1 MRANLRRISRSRS
14 SRGLALSGAFA
25 AGIVVALPVCGVVGP
40 LVSRA
45 AAGSPT
51 CTDSWKSG
59 ASGTWDTAA
68 DWSTGKVP
76 SQSDVACISASG
88 TYTVTIGNETITVAA
103 LTIGGT
109 GSTPTLAIGN
119 SGGSE
124 PSITVTGA
132 VTINTGTLS
141 FGWEGGLTA
150 GSVANTGTFLVPA
163 SPYTSSVTT
172 NTFANGGTFTNNAS
186 LNLSLSGTSAALT
199 NTGTLKVAASQTLAI
214 SSPSGQTASIDQSGI
229 IDNSGSLTGADAWD
243 ISGGSI
249 CGNAPYVGSGD
260 GGTGGSLTFA
270 STVASGPACGTGV
283 TSDNVFVPNVVASI
297 SGTIPAAYAVSIG
310 DGGSSESAVT
320 LNSVVN
326 EGTLSF
332 GWEGA
337 LSGSLTNT
345 GTFVVPASP
354 YDSTWSTTGFNNE
367 GTTDYDGNLAVTLS
381 SKTTVVTNAS
391 GASMAVANGVAVPF
405 VGKKGKTGSFVQD
418 GLITNSGGTIS
429 VGDPVQVN
437 GGTICG
443 SPLYAGSGDG
453 GTGGALTFASPLTAG
468 PACGTGVATDQLFIP
483 NVTETIKTNIP
494 KGWSVTIGDGGSS
507 YAHVTWDGTTN
518 AGTLIPGFG
527 ATLTDAN
534 NVTNSGTLSVPE
546 SGYQTV
552 LVVGDLNNKGAVT
565 FDGPTT
571 ITSTKGLVN
580 KKGSVALGD
589 GASVSLSGGFSQ
601 GAKGTLS
608 VVIDGGTVGLTA
620 AKTASVAGT
629 IDVTNAS
636 GFTPTPGEQFTLLS
650 GTPLTGTFS
659 TTEGSY
665 TISYPSN
672 TVVATADA

>member
-1 MRANLRRISRSRS
+1 MGAGLSRISRSRS
-14 SRGLALSGAFA
+14 NRGLAFGAA
-25 AGIVVALPVCGVVGP
+25 CVAGIVAALPVCGVVGP

-45 AAGSPT
+45 AAGSPA

-59 ASGTWDTAA
+59 ASGKWDTAA

-76 SQSDVACISASG
+76 GLSDVACISASG
-88 TYTVTIGNETITVAA
+88 SYTVTIGNESITIAA

-119 SGGSE
+119 SGSGEAAIS
-124 PSITVTGA
+124 VTGA

-141 FGWEGGLTA
+141 FGWEGGLSA
-150 GSVANTGTFLVPA
+150 GSVTNTGTFLVPA
-163 SPYTSSVTT
+163 SGFTSSVST
-172 NTFANGGTFTNNAS
+172 NTFANGGTFTNNA
-186 LNLSLSGTSAALT
+186 NLDLFLSGTNAALT
-199 NTGTLKVAASQTLAI
+199 NTGTLSVAASQTLAI
-214 SSPSGQTASIDQSGI
+214 SSPSGQTAAIDQSGT
-229 IDNSGSLTGADAWD
+229 IDNSGLLTGADAWD

-249 CGNAPYVGSGD
+249 CGNAPSVGSGD

-270 STVASGPACGTGV
+270 PTVAGGPACGTGV
-283 TSDNVFVPNVVASI
+283 TSDNIFVPNVVASI
-297 SGTIPAAYAVSIG
+297 SGTIPSTYAVSIG

-354 YDSTWSTTGFNNE
+354 YDSTWKTTGFDNE
-367 GTTDYDGNLAVTLS
+367 GTTDFDANLAVTLS
-381 SKTTVVTNAS
+381 SKSTVVTNAH
-391 GASMAVANGVAVPF
+391 GASVTVANGVAVPF

-418 GLITNSGGTIS
+418 GLITNSGGAIS
-429 VGDPVQVN
+429 VGDPLQID
-437 GGTICG
+437 GGTLCG
-443 SPLYAGSGDG
+443 SPLSAGSGDG
-453 GTGGALTFASPLTAG
+453 GTGGSLTFASTLAAG
-468 PACGTGVATDQLFIP
+468 PACGTGVATDQLFVP
-483 NVTETIKTNIP
+483 NVAEIVTTNIP
-494 KGWSVTIGDGGSS
+494 KGWSLTIGDGGSS
-507 YAHVTWDGTTN
+507 FAQVTWDGTTN

-534 NVTNSGTLSVPE
+534 NVTNSGTLLVPE
-546 SGYQTV
+546 SPYQTA
-552 LVVGDLNNKGAVT
+552 LVVGDLNNKGSVT
-565 FDGPTT
+565 FDGSTT
-571 ITSTKGLVN
+571 VTSTKGLVN

-589 GASVSLSGGFSQ
+589 DANVSLSGGFSQ

-608 VVIDGGTVGLTA
+608 VVIDGGAVGLTA
-620 AKTASVAGT
+620 AKTAAVAGT

-636 GFTPTPGEQFTLLS
+636 GFTPTHGEKFTLLS

-659 TTEGSY
+659 STEGSY

-672 TVVATADA
+672 TVVATAA